1 MLLLLSSCPCTDPEL
16 LWVELDKGKS
26 FAAPVTG
33 CRWQLLKGQVV
44 LACWVEVLLHM
55 RHRNPGAFSQRL
67 SHLQGSRTRCLVW
80 TVLKD
85 PLAAAARAHLVPDG
99 LPEAGTWP
107 GEVLGLFSDGL

>member
-1 MLLLLSSCPCTDPEL
+1 MLLLLSSCPGTDPEL

-67 SHLQGSRTRCLVW
+67 SICKAAGPDASCGLYSETHLL
-80 TVLKD
+80 L
-85 PLAAAARAHLVPDG
+85 
-99 LPEAGTWP
+99 LPEPTLCLMAYLRRGP
-107 GEVLGLFSDGL
+107 GQVKF